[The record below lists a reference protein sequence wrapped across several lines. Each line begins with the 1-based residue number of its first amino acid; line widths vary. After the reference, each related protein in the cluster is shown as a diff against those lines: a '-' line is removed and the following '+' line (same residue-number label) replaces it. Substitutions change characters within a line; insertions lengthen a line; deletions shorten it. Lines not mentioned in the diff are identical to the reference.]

1 MHGLSFETSICYW
14 QDQPGSR
21 HPRRRRGAA
30 RDADARPAGHRALPT
45 LTAPALSSP
54 LRPAGAASR
63 TRRWRHGSDGHR
75 RRRPPTSRPGKRLGR
90 GTAPRAELT
99 PGPSLA
105 AREEAAYE
113 LERRPTPA
121 GRPFPR
127 RRGQGAGTAAQ
138 LLFFFF
144 FRFGRREPFFFFS
157 RPFRFLGFALLS
169 GTIGSRSGF
178 FFTLSRGPR
187 PSRLGLARSHGVS
200 GGLTRPGLTRPQSR
214 PKSTGRARGDSD
226 PTRRARPG
234 QPRPPLAGAARSAAK
249 AAARQRS
256 TGRCARTERAL
267 CPRPCP
273 IGSRSLGLSLG
284 LFSASLGSSSSRT
297 AAQKSAA
304 RGRHPR
310 ALLGPGP
317 APAPRLLRR
326 TPEDSRG
333 HAAVTQPGSVKTFLP
348 GSGRND
354 TSPATGSRL
363 ERRPPCWRYRTPP
376 RLPPM
381 TEGSSEEPAPPG
393 ALSDATRKASSIGR
407 TEKGGRK
414 AAARA
419 ATKAP
424 RPQRACESAGHVPE
438 RPAWHRRAPPTP
450 PRPPTPAGR
459 SWLSAPVRKT
469 KRSRG
474 RSAGGAATQPAGPRD
489 NANGQQLPP
498 ATPRGRP
505 TSHRLCLRKRTAK
518 K

>member
-1 MHGLSFETSICYW
+1 MSHSQFHCTARVYLDMHGLSFETSICYW

-178 FFTLSRGPR
+178 FFL
-187 PSRLGLARSHGVS
+187 
-200 GGLTRPGLTRPQSR
+200 
-214 PKSTGRARGDSD
+214 
-226 PTRRARPG
+226 
-234 QPRPPLAGAARSAAK
+234 
-249 AAARQRS
+249 
-256 TGRCARTERAL
+256 
-267 CPRPCP
+267 
-273 IGSRSLGLSLG
+273 RSLGARALRD
-284 LFSASLGSSSSRT
+284 SASRV
-297 AAQKSAA
+297 
-304 RGRHPR
+304 H
-310 ALLGPGP
+310 
-317 APAPRLLRR
+317 
-326 TPEDSRG
+326 
-333 HAAVTQPGSVKTFLP
+333 
-348 GSGRND
+348 
-354 TSPATGSRL
+354 
-363 ERRPPCWRYRTPP
+363 
-376 RLPPM
+376 
-381 TEGSSEEPAPPG
+381 TE
-393 ALSDATRKASSIGR
+393 LV
-407 TEKGGRK
+407 GG
-414 AAARA
+414 
-419 ATKAP
+419 
-424 RPQRACESAGHVPE
+424 
-438 RPAWHRRAPPTP
+438 
-450 PRPPTPAGR
+450 
-459 SWLSAPVRKT
+459 
-469 KRSRG
+469 SRG
-474 RSAGGAATQPAGPRD
+474 RG
-489 NANGQQLPP
+489 
-498 ATPRGRP
+498 
-505 TSHRLCLRKRTAK
+505 
-518 K
+518 